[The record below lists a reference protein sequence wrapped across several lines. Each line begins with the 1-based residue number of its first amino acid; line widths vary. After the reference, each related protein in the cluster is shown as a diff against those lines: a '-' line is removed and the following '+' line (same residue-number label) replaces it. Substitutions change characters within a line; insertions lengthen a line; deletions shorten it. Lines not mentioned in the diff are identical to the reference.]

1 MQDAF
6 RVLEQTSRTFFVPI
20 QRLPDPLRLAVASA
34 YLCMRAIDEIED
46 HPRLPAHVKGRLLAE
61 VSLHLQG
68 AASEGSLES
77 FVAAFGEH
85 AAELPEVTLRL
96 HEWALLAPPTIQAR
110 VWDAIASMADRM
122 GYWAELGFD
131 VRSEEDLD
139 RYTYGVAGAVG
150 ILLCDLW
157 AWHDGTTTHRG
168 DAIGFGRGLQA
179 VNIAR
184 NRADDFAHGVDFYPR
199 GWTDAQ
205 MWAYAR
211 RHLSIADRYTAAL
224 PKGPIREFCAIPLA
238 LAWATVAA
246 LEQGREKLTR
256 GEVNEV
262 VAKALLA

>member
-6 RVLEQTSRTFFVPI
+6 RVLEQTSRTFFLPI
-20 QRLPDPLRLAVASA
+20 QRLPDPLRHAVASS

-46 HPRLPAHVKGRLLAE
+46 HPRLPAHVKGRLLAD

-68 AASEGSLES
+68 AASEGVLSS

-85 AAELPEVTLRL
+85 AADLPEVTLRL
-96 HEWALLAPPTIQAR
+96 HEWALLAPAPIQAR
-110 VWDAIASMADRM
+110 VWDAIAAMADRM
-122 GYWAELGFD
+122 GYWSEIGFD
-131 VRSEEDLD
+131 VRTEEDLD

-157 AWHDGTTTHRG
+157 AWHDGTKTHRG

-184 NRADDFAHGVDFYPR
+184 NRADDFARGIDFYPR
-199 GWTDAQ
+199 GFADAD
-205 MWAYAR
+205 MRGYAR
-211 RHLSIADRYTAAL
+211 RHLAIADRYTREL

-238 LAWATVAA
+238 LAWATLEA

-262 VAKALLA
+262 VAKALHQ